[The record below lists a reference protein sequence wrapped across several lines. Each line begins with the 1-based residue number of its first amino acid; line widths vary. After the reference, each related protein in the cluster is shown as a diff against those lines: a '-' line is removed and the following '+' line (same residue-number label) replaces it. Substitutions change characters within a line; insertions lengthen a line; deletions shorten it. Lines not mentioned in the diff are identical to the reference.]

1 MSQSIHPSHDG
12 SDTVFSDKYNAH
24 YHSIFGA
31 IEEAI
36 HVFIAAGLFHFHKKG
51 YSSLNILEMGFGTG
65 LNAFLA
71 YLEANRFNI
80 QINYQTIESDPIT
93 KDIYESINYPEQL
106 NINESPAFMKLHT
119 SPWEESVIFNEY
131 FTLTKYHN
139 AIEKQVFNGGI
150 DLIFYDAFAPTCQ
163 AHLWEEP
170 IHKKLYELLN
180 PGGALVTYCT
190 KGTFRRMLEGLGYK
204 IEKLNGPAKKREMM
218 RATKI
223 S

>member
-24 YHSIFGA
+24 YHSVFGA
-31 IEEAI
+31 IEESI
-36 HVFIAAGLFHFHKKG
+36 HVFIAAGLFHYYKKG
-51 YSSLNILEMGFGTG
+51 YTSLRILEMGFGTG

-71 YLEANRFNI
+71 YLEAKRFDLKI
-80 QINYQTIESDPIT
+80 DYQTIESDPVT
-93 KDIYESINYPEQL
+93 EEIYNKINYPEQL
-106 NINESPAFMKLHT
+106 NANEKEAFLKLHT
-119 SPWEESVIFNEY
+119 SEWNKPQHFNEN

-139 AIEKQVFNGGI
+139 TIENQQIEGQV
-150 DLIFYDAFAPTCQ
+150 DLIFYDAFAPTYQ

-170 IHKKLYELLN
+170 IHKKLYDHLN

-190 KGTFRRMLEGLGYK
+190 KGAFRRMLQSLGYK

-218 RATKI
+218 RAVK
-223 S
+223 